1 MSIDAF
7 ITRLHASGKPL
18 IMGILNRTPD
28 SFSNKGHEATIE
40 DALQMI
46 REGAD
51 LLDVGGE
58 STRPG
63 AEEVQADEEIR
74 RTVPYIRALRA
85 QTDLPISIDTRHAA
99 VAEAALDAGAD
110 IVNDV
115 TALHYDSKMLPL
127 VLRTR
132 APVILMHSRGTP
144 KSMDGLTEYEDVV
157 EDVCAALKADRD
169 NLLAQGYPSERIIL
183 DPGFGFAKTT
193 EQSMRIIS
201 RLESLAALAPVL
213 VGLSRKR
220 MTGGSDETSAQLALQ
235 CVRKGARIVRV
246 HNVPLT
252 CRVLAKS

>member
-85 QTDLPISIDTRHAA
+85 QTDLPISIDTLVREGRATVKVLPTGDKWYGMTYAA
-99 VAEAALDAGAD
+99 D
-110 IVNDV
+110 
-115 TALHYDSKMLPL
+115 
-127 VLRTR
+127 R
-132 APVILMHSRGTP
+132 
-144 KSMDGLTEYEDVV
+144 KSV
-157 EDVCAALKADRD
+157 ED
-169 NLLAQGYPSERIIL
+169 
-183 DPGFGFAKTT
+183 
-193 EQSMRIIS
+193 
-201 RLESLAALAPVL
+201 ALADMTAAGFYPR
-213 VGLSRKR
+213 GLWKN
-220 MTGGSDETSAQLALQ
+220 A
-235 CVRKGARIVRV
+235 
-246 HNVPLT
+246 
-252 CRVLAKS
+252 